1 MDGPAVDAFT
11 VSPRVGFRI
20 PSDGE
25 AALFLKDLENIGE

>member
-11 VSPRVGFRI
+11 VSPRTGLRL

-25 AALFLKDLENIGE
+25 AALLLKDLEKL

>member
-11 VSPRVGFRI
+11 VSPRVGFLT

-25 AALFLKDLENIGE
+25 AALFLKDLGV